1 VHSYSWKIIGSMKE
15 TETSEPSLLTISAQE
30 LVNGLP
36 QLAAK
41 PAEARSADD

>member
-30 LVNGLP
+30 LINGLP
-36 QLAAK
+36 QLPAK